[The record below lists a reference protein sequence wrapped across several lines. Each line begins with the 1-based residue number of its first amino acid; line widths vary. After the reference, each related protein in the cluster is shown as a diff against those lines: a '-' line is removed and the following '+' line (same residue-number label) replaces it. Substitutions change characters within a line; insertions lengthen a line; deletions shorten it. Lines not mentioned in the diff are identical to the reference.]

1 VGAPGDEYGWQ
12 SGSMKALIFGID
24 GQDGSYLAE
33 LLLARGY
40 RVAGWVPEHI
50 PFSQSNLA
58 PFADRIRLL
67 HGDLFSQESINACLE
82 ETRPDEIYNL
92 AAPSFPAGSWESTV
106 LVGDVA
112 GLGVARILEA
122 VRKIV
127 PHAHFYQASSSE
139 IFGSPIQS
147 PQNESTPFHP
157 RNPYGIAKLY
167 AHWITVR
174 YREYYGLFTTSGIL
188 FNHESPRRGVQ
199 FVTRKITMRAVEI
212 KLGLTDSLKLG
223 DLEARR
229 DWGFAGDYVEAM
241 WRMMQAPSPDSY
253 VIGTGIPHSVREFC
267 ELAFACVNLDYRD
280 YVVKDPELVRPPEQ
294 AQLVADASKA
304 QRELDWQPKVS
315 FEELVRMMVRAD
327 YQAVSGAP
335 YPNSG

>member
-1 VGAPGDEYGWQ
+1 
-12 SGSMKALIFGID
+12 MKALIFGID

-40 RVAGWVPEHI
+40 QVAGWVPDQI

-58 PFADRIRLL
+58 SIVDRIDLI
-67 HGDLFSQESINACLE
+67 HGDLSSQESVNNCLE

-106 LVGDVA
+106 LVGDIA

-122 VRKIV
+122 MRQIV
-127 PHAHFYQASSSE
+127 PQSHFYQASSSE

-147 PQNESTPFHP
+147 PQNECTPFHP

-174 YREYYGLFTTSGIL
+174 YREFYGLFTTSGIL
-188 FNHESPRRGVQ
+188 YNHESPRRGYQ
-199 FVTRKITMRAVEI
+199 FVTRKISKRAVEI
-212 KLGLTDSLKLG
+212 KLGLADTLKLG
-223 DLEARR
+223 DLDARR
-229 DWGFAGDYVEAM
+229 DWGYAGDYVEAM
-241 WRMMQAPSPDSY
+241 WLMMRAPVPDTY

-267 ELAFACVNLDYRD
+267 ELAFTCLNLDYRD
-280 YVVKDPELVRPPEQ
+280 YVVRDPELVRPPEQ
-294 AQLVADASKA
+294 AQLTADSGKA
-304 QRELDWQPKVS
+304 RRELGWQPKVS
-315 FEELVRMMVRAD
+315 FDELVRMMVLSD
-327 YQAVSGAP
+327 YKAINGAP
-335 YPNSG
+335 YQNTE